1 MKRNSTDLGL
11 LVDWWSTSANPV
23 AITSWVIA
31 KANPHANHFVI
42 PDVDFD
48 GVHKPRSCCNAPFW
62 GVAAAPL
69 VLYALSVH
77 TFDITY

>member
-1 MKRNSTDLGL
+1 MKKNSTDLGL

-42 PDVDFD
+42 PDVF
-48 GVHKPRSCCNAPFW
+48 
-62 GVAAAPL
+62 
-69 VLYALSVH
+69 
-77 TFDITY
+77 I